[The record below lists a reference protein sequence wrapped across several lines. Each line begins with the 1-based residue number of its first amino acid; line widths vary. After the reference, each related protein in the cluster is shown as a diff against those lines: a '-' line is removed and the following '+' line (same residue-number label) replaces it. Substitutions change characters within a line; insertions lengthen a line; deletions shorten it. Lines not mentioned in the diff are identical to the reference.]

1 MVAGTTYTSSR
12 RYARGTSNPKK
23 RSSRPRRG
31 RRPKKAKK
39 TKVAN
44 SLSKALLKKLDNR
57 YVEESEAETKL
68 SPIFNTTDWT
78 QLNTFGAGT
87 GGGPSSNYPNVMNQN
102 APIAPASI
110 TDPTSGQYGNAVT
123 GNVFQFGRNLSAD
136 LVSYN
141 SQYTAANPNAQS
153 PCFPIWGMDWY
164 NSISLSTAPLP
175 IGTSPTRVMDGQ
187 YINLRRTTVNFSVN
201 MRTVKPT
208 EGRSFNYPCQFRV
221 MHVSAKRDNSPAG
234 NVYSPTNNLW
244 LDELGQ
250 AKGLIDV
257 FDQGAATLG
266 RVSKQKAMKYPI
278 NKQYFRIHA
287 DFGFTLQNPLLP
299 DGFDSGPLVSANTIF
314 SNGNFTYPAEKQ
326 FTLTR
331 NWGKHNKTIM
341 IADENN
347 AGLYKPQ
354 DENYRDYIII
364 IATRGLCTPSSAGGE
379 INTPDYGRASG
390 YTISF
395 FGTTSAKD
403 L

>member
-12 RYARGTSNPKK
+12 RYARKSGNPKK
-23 RSSRPRRG
+23 SKRTYRRRKQ
-31 RRPKKAKK
+31 RRQKKAKI
-39 TKVAN
+39 AN
-44 SLSKALLKKLDNR
+44 QLSKSLMKKLDNR

-68 SPIFNTTDWT
+68 SPIFNTTDFT
-78 QLNTFGAGT
+78 QLNQF
-87 GGGPSSNYPNVMNQN
+87 GGGSGQGPSTAFPNQMNQN

-110 TDPTSGQYGNAVT
+110 TDPTSGQYGYAVC
-123 GNVFQFGRNLSAD
+123 GNVFQTGRNLSSD

-141 SQYTAANPNAQS
+141 AVYTATNPNAQS

-164 NSISLSTAPLP
+164 NSVALSQNPLP

-187 YINLRRTTVNFSVN
+187 YINLRRTTINFSVN
-201 MRTVKPT
+201 MRTVNPT
-208 EGRSFNYPCQFRV
+208 QGRSFNLPCQFRV
-221 MHVSAKRDNSPAG
+221 IHVSAKRDHSPAG
-234 NVYSPTNNLW
+234 VVYSPTTNLW

-250 AKGLIDV
+250 AKGLTDV
-257 FDQGAATLG
+257 YDQNTGTLG
-266 RVSKQKAMKYPI
+266 RVSKQKVMKYPI
-278 NKQYFRIHA
+278 NRQYFNVHS

-299 DGFDSGPLVSANTIF
+299 DGFDSGPLVSSNTTF
-314 SNGNFTYPAEKQ
+314 ANGNFTYPAEKQ

-331 NWGKHNKTIM
+331 NWGKSNKTIM
-341 IADENN
+341 EADVNN

-354 DENYRDYIII
+354 DENFKDYIII
-364 IATRGLCTPSSAGGE
+364 LSVRGLCTPSSAGGN

-390 YTISF
+390 YTVSF